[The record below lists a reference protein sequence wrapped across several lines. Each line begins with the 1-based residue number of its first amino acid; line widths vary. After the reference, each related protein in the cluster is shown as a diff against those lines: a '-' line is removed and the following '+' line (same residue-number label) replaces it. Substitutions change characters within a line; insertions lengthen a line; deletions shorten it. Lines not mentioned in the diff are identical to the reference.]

1 MNADSTNHIK
11 AHLQKIH
18 QITDV
23 EGDLRCNMALATLSE
38 AQLLP
43 PLAEDVARFKKSLIE
58 WMTSDHISY
67 R

>member
-23 EGDLRCNMALATLSE
+23 EGDLRRNMALAILSE

-43 PLAEDVARFKKSLIE
+43 PSAEDAARLKKSLIK
-58 WMTSDHISY
+58 
-67 R
+67 